1 MRNVWWLFVFLLKKS
16 IKKPTRVG
24 CLFLTGGSSGNRTS
38 DTRIFSPLLY
48 RLSYEA
54 KKIMAVPTGFEPA
67 IFCVTGRRDRPL
79 HHGTMVAGAG
89 FEPTTSGLW
98 AQRATGL
105 LHPAI
110 KININGGGKGIRTPA
125 PLSRPLGFQDRSLQ
139 PDLGIPPLMVPKVG
153 LEPTRGLNLAG
164 F

>member
-1 MRNVWWLFVFLLKKS
+1 MLKEWAL
-16 IKKPTRVG
+16 IYN
-24 CLFLTGGSSGNRTS
+24 GGSSGNWTS

-54 KKIMAVPTGFEPA
+54 KKMAVSTGFEPA
-67 IFCVTGRRDRPL
+67 IFCVTGRRDGPL
-79 HHGTMVAGAG
+79 HYETMVAGAG

-98 AQRATGL
+98 AQRATRL

-110 KININGGGKGIRTPA
+110 NKWRRKRDSNPCAAFTTSRF
-125 PLSRPLGFQDRSLQ
+125 SRPIPSTGLGYSSNK
-139 PDLGIPPLMVPKVG
+139 MVPKVG
-153 LEPTRGLNLAG
+153 LEPTRGLILAG